1 MFLAVLV
8 PGCSNCL
15 TQTYNSFRRLEW
27 NTMKINI
34 LHFPCRPLERG
45 ISHDF
50 FQKPDISLYN
60 LRITFMLL
68 PMILVS
74 TRQTPCVQWNIYFK
88 QAIVLG
94 FYCFI
99 HNVYILKI
107 YTYSGQMLYIF
118 LFYNIAIEPLSLS
131 HINTVLWT
139 VLNFR
144 KYITLF
150 SILNFKT
157 SWSHAYMQFIC
168 ERMHSCLYNF
178 V

>member
-1 MFLAVLV
+1 MTCYLAHFGWKYSYSMHGMFLAVLV

-99 HNVYILKI
+99 HNVYILKYI
-107 YTYSGQMLYIF
+107 HTVVRCYTYSCFIIL
-118 LFYNIAIEPLSLS
+118 LLSL
-131 HINTVLWT
+131 
-139 VLNFR
+139 
-144 KYITLF
+144 
-150 SILNFKT
+150 
-157 SWSHAYMQFIC
+157 
-168 ERMHSCLYNF
+168 CL
-178 V
+178 

>member
-34 LHFPCRPLERG
+34 LHFPWRPLERG

-60 LRITFMLL
+60 LSITFMLL

-74 TRQTPCVQWNIYFK
+74 TRQTPRVQWNIYFK

-150 SILNFKT
+150 SISNFKT